1 MREWLKNLVCRAAAE
16 MGAEL
21 KQMGAHGAH
30 ETAALLFNQNAFVM
44 YPRGTREDPQIGN
57 VEHEAQH
64 QIEER
69 EM

>member
-1 MREWLKNLVCRAAAE
+1 MREWLKNLVCTIATDLAAE
-16 MGAEL
+16 A

-30 ETAALLFNQNAFVM
+30 ESAALLFNQNAFVM
-44 YPRGTREDPQIGN
+44 YSRGTRDDPQPGN

-64 QIEER
+64 QIER

>member
-44 YPRGTREDPQIGN
+44 YP
-57 VEHEAQH
+57 
-64 QIEER
+64 
-69 EM
+69 